1 MEFRVVCDFEGA
13 LQGFAGARAKVRQSS
28 HRCVQCG
35 TAVRG
40 DVETNVGLSFLLRD
54 GKINLHV
61 APDDGYPRADTV
73 IQQTVEGL
81 VEISE
86 DLGKMRRI
94 RA

>member
-54 GKINLHV
+54 RKINLYV
-61 APDDGYPRADTV
+61 DGYPRADTV

-86 DLGKMRRI
+86 DSGKMRRI